1 MAPIAAPTY
10 LTAEA
15 YLELERKAIT
25 KNEYVN
31 GETIA
36 MAGASFAHNFIT
48 LDTATHF
55 NSQCELL
62 LPHVYRRV
70 KFDNNN

>member
-10 LTAEA
+10 LTPEA

-36 MAGASFAHNFIT
+36 MDGN
-48 LDTATHF
+48 
-55 NSQCELL
+55 
-62 LPHVYRRV
+62 
-70 KFDNNN
+70 

>member
-10 LTAEA
+10 LTPKA
-15 YLELERKAIT
+15 YLELERKATT

-36 MAGASFAHNFIT
+36 MAGPVSHTI
-48 LDTATHF
+48 
-55 NSQCELL
+55 SS
-62 LPHVYRRV
+62 R
-70 KFDNNN
+70 

>member
-10 LTAEA
+10 LTSEA

-31 GETIA
+31 GDILA
-36 MAGASFAHNFIT
+36 DVVPLLSN
-48 LDTATHF
+48 
-55 NSQCELL
+55 QCELSL
-62 LPHVYRRV
+62 QQVYRY
-70 KFDNNN
+70 K